1 MIADLEKA
9 AGGLEKSYKSDRG
22 SKAAVNEIMTKVKE
36 DIDIDNERES
46 IVDAIAQKVLKDLEE
61 KTGSYGTEN
70 MSSTVS

>member
-1 MIADLEKA
+1 
-9 AGGLEKSYKSDRG
+9 
-22 SKAAVNEIMTKVKE
+22 MTKVRE

-46 IVDAIAQKVLKDLEE
+46 LVDAIAQKALKDLED

>member
-1 MIADLEKA
+1 
-9 AGGLEKSYKSDRG
+9 
-22 SKAAVNEIMTKVKE
+22 MTKVRE

-46 IVDAIAQKVLKDLEE
+46 LVDAIAQKVLKDLED